1 MLTGP
6 NIVPSHPTKPSSG
19 HWMFRRSLIYTYCAP
34 ALKVTGGSKAR
45 EQDHAQIA
53 RPHIHQET
61 RPGSGIFVTQCCKN
75 PTRRPYDETG
85 PHGFCVAEHRLGGNE
100 DPRADDGAHDNADAA
115 EQAHLGY
122 GGRRELVLRQI
133 QLRWPALPLPA
144 SLGCGQ
150 HSPKEALSQALS
162 PVLLQ
167 ESHQAAAPGALLTL
181 SPLIPTTTSRVR
193 NIVSYPFYRREH
205 GGTERQT
212 WYKSHTPALPLL
224 P

>member
-1 MLTGP
+1 MDVSAQPDLHLLRAS
-6 NIVPSHPTKPSSG
+6 IERD
-19 HWMFRRSLIYTYCAP
+19 RRQQ
-34 ALKVTGGSKAR
+34 GR
-45 EQDHAQIA
+45 EQDRAQIA

-85 PHGFCVAEHRLGGNE
+85 PHGFRVAEHRLGGNE

-115 EQAHLGY
+115 DQAHLGC
-122 GGRRELVLRQI
+122 GGSRELVLHQI
-133 QLRWPALPLPA
+133 QLTWPAQPLPA

-167 ESHQAAAPGALLTL
+167 ESHQGLCSTKSINPHNSLMSQEYCIIPILQKRKWRHRKADLVQVPYTSTALAALMLKADLANDPQ
-181 SPLIPTTTSRVR
+181 
-193 NIVSYPFYRREH
+193 RE
-205 GGTERQT
+205 R
-212 WYKSHTPALPLL
+212 L
-224 P
+224 